1 MRRFITTVCL
11 VGLVGA
17 GAAAALAA
25 TPAPNTFFS
34 GSGGNFENHNGSWS
48 RSGTASFTL
57 TTSGKYYTGVK
68 KYYVYIKSL
77 RGNYRTTCNGVHH
90 VGASFL
96 KVSPNGSWNISFVS
110 HGAHVRIWGT
120 FSARNRTSVNYVVN
134 FKGSSTIPSGLN
146 SSCAS
151 WVHGFA
157 HS

>member
-34 GSGGNFENHNGSWS
+34 GSGGNFENHNGTWA
-48 RSGTASFTL
+48 RSGTAPFTL

-68 KYYVYIKSL
+68 KYYVYVKSL

-151 WVHGFA
+151 LVHGFA